1 MRTYE
6 ETFERVMAGRD
17 SYMRRK
23 KERTKMITTGSIA
36 LAGVALAVVSVI
48 AVKNRQQIN
57 TASAEDKKD
66 SAAESVNDYTVPDLL
81 TQEITS
87 YFGVEDSTHISE
99 ENGDAIRN
107 SVPEWNPGP
116 DSLNETQTVTAPATA
131 DEKTRATTAHGETKP
146 ATSKAI
152 VEETAL
158 CSVYKYH
165 IDSGKYKN
173 YIAGKVIDNE
183 KVGEKIGSVTV
194 TGGWQG
200 TGNTSTKETLSA
212 DVYYIKGVSDD
223 VAVCLKF
230 NDKGDALT
238 TDHYYVMINTHS
250 DYSAVRE
257 YFIGPGS
264 GQTDT
269 DKNVPTAS
277 NPYYEEISKEQEKT
291 RNKNEFVTERTSAAY
306 TIPE

>member
-1 MRTYE
+1 MKTYE
-6 ETFERVMAGRD
+6 ETFERVMAERD

-23 KERTKMITTGSIA
+23 KERTKFITTGSVALAGIA
-36 LAGVALAVVSVI
+36 LAVI
-48 AVKNRQQIN
+48 SAFGLRDRLQPSAYDAQSEAAFESGYSDYDEY
-57 TASAEDKKD
+57 TA
-66 SAAESVNDYTVPDLL
+66 PDLL
-81 TQEITS
+81 TQEIATI
-87 YFGVEDSTHISE
+87 YTPEGYTAVSE
-99 ENGDAIRN
+99 ETVEAGETK
-107 SVPEWNPGP
+107 SVQAAQITAESGTTFAAATKA
-116 DSLNETQTVTAPATA
+116 ETATS
-131 DEKTRATTAHGETKP
+131 KHGETKP
-146 ATSKAI
+146 ATSKTI

-165 IDSGKYKN
+165 INNGKYKN
-173 YIAGKVIDNE
+173 YIAGKVIEKE

-200 TGNTSTKETLSA
+200 TGTATTKETLSA

-238 TDHYYVMINTHS
+238 TDHYYVMINTHA
-250 DYSAVRE
+250 DYSAVSD

-291 RNKNEFVTERTSAAY
+291 RNKNEFVTERTSAAH